1 MDKEIQSELRELRR
15 LITGMARMLVNPRPK
30 PKPKPAPRPAAPVRE
45 LTELEKIQRHF
56 EFLREHPECGFGPR
70 RR

>member
-1 MDKEIQSELRELRR
+1 MNIDALVDR
-15 LITGMARMLVNPRPK
+15 LAAAVVERL
-30 PKPKPAPRPAAPVRE
+30 KPAPKEKPPRPAADTRDPWISPARE

-70 RR
+70 RW